1 MFFPDQLYILEKSK
15 KGKDAFKKWK
25 YQALTKRDECSD
37 GKITIDEY
45 EAWLEASFPNRKKTS
60 KE

>member
-1 MFFPDQLYILEKSK
+1 VIIAQDVFR
-15 KGKDAFKKWK
+15 KWK

-45 EAWLEASFPNRKKTS
+45 EAWLEASFPNRKKKQSLGVTV
-60 KE
+60 